1 MIQKFIKISVI
12 RCQDGAI
19 KLQLNLNNIYKWC
32 QEKNLYLNLN
42 TFSTITIF
50 KFEMGEG
57 AIKFNYSP
65 ENNNLLK
72 VTKVHDF
79 EVKFHSKLY
88 FNDHLNFIRNNVN
101 FKSAFSSFKIN
112 TFI

>member
-1 MIQKFIKISVI
+1 MIFK
-12 RCQDGAI
+12 
-19 KLQLNLNNIYKWC
+19 KWY
-32 QEKNLYLNLN
+32 QEKNVYLNLN
-42 TFSTITIF
+42 KFSTITIF
-50 KFEMGEG
+50 KFRMRKG

-88 FNDHLNFIRNNVN
+88 FNDHLNFIRNNAN